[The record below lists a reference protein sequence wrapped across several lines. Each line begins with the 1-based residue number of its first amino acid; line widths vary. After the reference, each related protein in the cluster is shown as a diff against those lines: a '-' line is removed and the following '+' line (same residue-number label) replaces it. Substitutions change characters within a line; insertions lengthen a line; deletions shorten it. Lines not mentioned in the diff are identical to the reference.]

1 MFKTVP
7 ALAALAVSVAL
18 VVPTVAQAQESN
30 SARVS
35 YADLDLASQ
44 LGQSRLQKRIVFAA
58 HSVCDTAD
66 AKQLKLA
73 SLMAE
78 CRTGAI
84 AGAQPAYAEAV
95 AKARRGTVEVLDTS
109 ALIITAPR

>member
-1 MFKTVP
+1 
-7 ALAALAVSVAL
+7 
-18 VVPTVAQAQESN
+18 
-30 SARVS
+30 
-35 YADLDLASQ
+35 
-44 LGQSRLQKRIVFAA
+44 
-58 HSVCDTAD
+58 
-66 AKQLKLA
+66 
-73 SLMAE
+73 MAE